1 MSRDAFGLGPKD
13 EFLVSRKARDPSQV
27 VLVRKAKK
35 YFAGPNLKKKSALNI
50 PRLMFGTRSPSSFIP
65 RLSGNL
71 TLLLRIGGKE
81 GRKALLPPSEI
92 GIPSSQEDEDEKRD
106 LFQ

>member
-35 YFAGPNLKKKSALNI
+35 YFAGPNLKKSR
-50 PRLMFGTRSPSSFIP
+50 P
-65 RLSGNL
+65 
-71 TLLLRIGGKE
+71 
-81 GRKALLPPSEI
+81 
-92 GIPSSQEDEDEKRD
+92 
-106 LFQ
+106 